1 VSHLEGQEAEVLAA
15 IKSGQSS
22 AFRKVYV
29 DYFGMVRYLIINNSG
44 TEDEAKD
51 IFQEAMVVLYEKVN
65 TGNFELTSSLKT
77 WIYAVCRNKWLKQLE
92 KKKKNY
98 RFTDFEQFDAIE
110 ETEEETNSMHE
121 SLRTSMSR
129 LGVGCRKILLLFYY
143 FKKSMEEI
151 ATELNYTNAD
161 NAKAQKY
168 KCIQKLKA
176 IYAANALND

>member
-1 VSHLEGQEAEVLAA
+1 MDHSAVKTDILERIRKGDS
-15 IKSGQSS
+15 K
-22 AFRKVYV
+22 AFREIYV
-29 DYFGMVRYLIINNSG
+29 EFFGMVRYMIVNNSG

-51 IFQEAMVVLYEKVN
+51 VFQEAMVLLYEKSN
-65 TGNFELTSSLKT
+65 ADDFMLTSSLKT

-98 RFTDFEQFDAIE
+98 RFADFEKFDIVEDMKE
-110 ETEEETNSMHE
+110 EGSAEHDV
-121 SLRTSMSR
+121 LRTSMSK

-151 ATELNYTNAD
+151 AIELNYTNAD

-176 IYAANALND
+176 LYATNTAHD

>member
-1 VSHLEGQEAEVLAA
+1 MDHSSV
-15 IKSGQSS
+15 KSDILNRIRKGDTK
-22 AFRKVYV
+22 AFREIYV
-29 DYFGMVRYLIINNSG
+29 EHFGMVRYMIINNSG

-51 IFQEAMVVLYEKVN
+51 VFQEAMVLLYEKSN
-65 TGNFELTSSLKT
+65 TEKFELTSSLKT

-92 KKKKNY
+92 KKKKNS
-98 RFTDFEQFDAIE
+98 RFTDFEHFDAVE
-110 ETEEETNSMHE
+110 VVEEESQSMHDV
-121 SLRTSMSR
+121 LRTSMGR

-176 IYAANALND
+176 LYATNTTHD

>member
-1 VSHLEGQEAEVLAA
+1 MMAEDVLFEA
-15 IKSGQSS
+15 IRRGQSD

-29 DYFGMVRYLIINNSG
+29 EHFGMVRYMIINNSG

-51 IFQEAMVVLYEKVN
+51 IFQEAMVVLYEKVSA
-65 TGNFELTSSLKT
+65 GNFELSSSLKT

-92 KKKKNY
+92 KKKKNF
-98 RFTDFEQFDAIE
+98 RFTDFETFDRVAE
-110 ETEEETNSMHE
+110 ETEDVNPLHE
-121 SLRTSMSR
+121 SLRNSMSR

-151 ATELNYTNAD
+151 AVDLNYTNAD
-161 NAKAQKY
+161 NVKAQKY

-176 IYAANALND
+176 IYATAQHD